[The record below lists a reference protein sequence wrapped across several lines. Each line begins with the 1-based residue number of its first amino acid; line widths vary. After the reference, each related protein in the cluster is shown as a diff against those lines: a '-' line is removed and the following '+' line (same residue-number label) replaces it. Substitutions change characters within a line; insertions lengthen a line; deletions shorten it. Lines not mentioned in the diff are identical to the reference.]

1 MDSMDPII
9 YYYITSRQ
17 LFKFFRHIKNILI
30 NGVPMK
36 DTLLRRLTT
45 ILASLFLV
53 VICTNE
59 NTVLAGEHAGDITKF
74 QGKILIY
81 GAGEV
86 RGEIVT
92 KPDTPLYV
100 RNSVK
105 TKRQS
110 LCYIKFIDSS
120 KIVLKENSSLTIKG
134 IEDANVD
141 SGTVLFNIKKRGQVK
156 GLNISSASITI
167 GVKGTQFAVYKK
179 GEKLT
184 LFLKEGSLELVS
196 AVGEFKRF
204 GENLKEDH
212 EAYEKRLR
220 EEFETTKEKMKA
232 DFEESKRGMQEGNF
246 RYLKSF
252 EMTAGSAISIDENN
266 EVWNITIPEWVEK
279 DFSLLDD
286 FE

>member
-1 MDSMDPII
+1 
-9 YYYITSRQ
+9 
-17 LFKFFRHIKNILI
+17 
-30 NGVPMK
+30 MK

>member
-1 MDSMDPII
+1 MNGRFL
-9 YYYITSRQ
+9 RQ
-17 LFKFFRHIKNILI
+17 LATLILSF
-30 NGVPMK
+30 
-36 DTLLRRLTT
+36 L
-45 ILASLFLV
+45 LV
-53 VICTNE
+53 V
-59 NTVLAGEHAGDITKF
+59 VLANGNTALAREHAGDITKF
-74 QGKILIY
+74 EGNVLIY

-100 RNSVK
+100 KNSVK
-105 TKRQS
+105 TKRNS
-110 LCYIKFIDSS
+110 LCYIKFIDAS

-134 IEDANVD
+134 IEDAHVD
-141 SGTVLFNIKKRGQVK
+141 NGTVLFNIKKRGQVK

-167 GVKGTQFAVYKK
+167 GVKGTRFAVFKQ

-196 AVGEFKRF
+196 GVGDLKRF

-220 EEFETTKEKMKA
+220 EEFESTKEKMKA

-246 RYLKSF
+246 KYLKSF
-252 EMTAGSAISIDENN
+252 EMTSGSAISIDENN
-266 EVWNITIPEWVEK
+266 AVRNITIPERVEK

-286 FE
+286 FEK